1 MDKNLEQHQKPKKME
16 VIVLPY
22 HSQGH
27 VNTMLQFA
35 KRLAWKS
42 NAAIHITLAITL
54 STSQNINKSTIPPSK
69 IDEFLSTEI
78 IYDNTNDTQLDF
90 MTQMKNFETH
100 ATHNLTRIFSS
111 SPTPS
116 LLVYDAN
123 LPWALDIAK
132 KDGIMAAAFFTQA
145 GAYVA
150 SLVPMFL
157 EEYKDDVDHPIIAAA
172 NENGLDKLS
181 VKTLTM
187 EELKRGIPPIPES
200 GSGNKLIPP
209 FIRMLISQMKNVH
222 LADWVLFNS
231 FDHLEDEVFRWMSKI
246 WPVKTIGPTI
256 PSSYLDKRFAY
267 DVDYGFNQYKANN
280 ESCMDWLNAQQVAS
294 VVYVSFGS
302 AATLSIEQIVETAE
316 ALKQIP
322 NKFLWVVREIEQYK
336 LPNNFISET
345 SDKGLVLS
353 WCSQL
358 DVLAHEA
365 IGCFITHCGWNSTI
379 EALSFGVPMLA
390 MSQFLDQI
398 VDAQFV
404 DQVWG
409 VGIKPKEIKNYLV
422 TRDEI
427 KQCLEEIMNG
437 QRAEKIKENT
447 KKWKALAIEAVD
459 AGGNSDKNIDEIIG
473 RLASL

>member
-172 NENGLDKLS
+172 NENPLDKLS
-181 VKTLTM
+181 VKMLTM
-187 EELKRGIPPIPES
+187 EELERGLPTVQVNIPDCDTGKKSIPPI
-200 GSGNKLIPP
+200 
-209 FIRMLISQMKNVH
+209 FRMLISHMKNIH
-222 LADWVLFNS
+222 LADWILFNS
-231 FDHLEDEVFRWMSKI
+231 FDQLEDEVFRWMSSI
-246 WPVKTIGPTI
+246 WPVKTIGPTL
-256 PSSYLDKRFAY
+256 PSKYLDKRVEY
-267 DVDYGFNQYKANN
+267 DVDYGINLYK
-280 ESCMDWLNAQQVAS
+280 C
-294 VVYVSFGS
+294 
-302 AATLSIEQIVETAE
+302 
-316 ALKQIP
+316 
-322 NKFLWVVREIEQYK
+322 
-336 LPNNFISET
+336 
-345 SDKGLVLS
+345 
-353 WCSQL
+353 C
-358 DVLAHEA
+358 
-365 IGCFITHCGWNSTI
+365 
-379 EALSFGVPMLA
+379 
-390 MSQFLDQI
+390 
-398 VDAQFV
+398 
-404 DQVWG
+404 
-409 VGIKPKEIKNYLV
+409 
-422 TRDEI
+422 
-427 KQCLEEIMNG
+427 
-437 QRAEKIKENT
+437 
-447 KKWKALAIEAVD
+447 
-459 AGGNSDKNIDEIIG
+459 
-473 RLASL
+473 